1 MSAGG
6 ANGGLDRWH
15 LFPET
20 QLHPFDSKFTVKV
33 LVIVNSSPW
42 GGSLGVTALRLVR
55 AMLQPAMLQPAM
67 LVPDG
72 ADALRIAAVYFREEG
87 VYHALPGRVTDSGT
101 PALRDAWLALATQ
114 HGLPLLLCSSA
125 AQRRLE
131 DCPSGGFREAGL
143 AEVLDVMRSC
153 DRVVSF

>member
-1 MSAGG
+1 
-6 ANGGLDRWH
+6 
-15 LFPET
+15 
-20 QLHPFDSKFTVKV
+20 VKV

-55 AMLQPAMLQPAM
+55 AMLQPLM

-87 VYHALPGRVTDSGT
+87 VYHAVPGRVTDSGT

-143 AEVLDVMRSC
+143 AEMLDVMRSC

>member
-1 MSAGG
+1 
-6 ANGGLDRWH
+6 
-15 LFPET
+15 
-20 QLHPFDSKFTVKV
+20 
-33 LVIVNSSPW
+33 
-42 GGSLGVTALRLVR
+42 
-55 AMLQPAMLQPAM
+55 MLQRARLQPAM

-87 VYHALPGRVTDSGT
+87 VYHAVPGRVTDTGT

-143 AEVLDVMRSC
+143 AEMLDVMRSC

>member
-1 MSAGG
+1 
-6 ANGGLDRWH
+6 
-15 LFPET
+15 
-20 QLHPFDSKFTVKV
+20 VKV

-55 AMLQPAMLQPAM
+55 AMLQPATAE
-67 LVPDG
+67 G
-72 ADALRIAAVYFREEG
+72 LRIAAVYFREEG
-87 VYHALPGRVTDSGT
+87 VYHAVPGRITDSDT
-101 PALRDAWLALATQ
+101 PALREAWLTLATQ
-114 HGLPLLLCSSA
+114 HELPLLLCSSA

-143 AEVLDVMRSC
+143 AVVLDLMRSC